1 LWFFVR
7 IVVGLGNPGNQY
19 AGTRHNIGFE
29 VVDYIAGELQSPF
42 KAGKG
47 DYYCSETRLGMH
59 KIMLVKPTTYMNH
72 SGLAVRQICDYFGLA
87 VADVL
92 IICDDYNLPWGT
104 FRFRQAGSDGGHN
117 GLSSV
122 IFALET
128 DVIDRF
134 RFGIG
139 NRFEDAVDF
148 VLSKFD
154 QREKGEIKQLLPLAK
169 EAVYSWIEQGMEV
182 TMNRYNRS
190 FLGDPEEND
199 L

>member
-1 LWFFVR
+1 MR
-7 IVVGLGNPGNQY
+7 IVVGLGNPGRKY

-29 VVDYIAGELQSPF
+29 IVNYIAGELLSPF

-47 DYYCSETRLGMH
+47 DYYFAENGIGIH
-59 KIMLVKPTTYMNH
+59 KLLLVKPTTYVNQ
-72 SGLAVRQICDYFGLA
+72 SGQAVRQIIDYFSAA
-87 VADVL
+87 VTDLL

-104 FRFRQAGSDGGHN
+104 FRFRKTGSDGGHN

-122 IFALET
+122 IYELGT

-139 NRFEDAVDF
+139 DKFENAIDF

-154 QREKGEIKQLLPLAK
+154 RREQGEMNQLLPLAK
-169 EAVYSWIEQGMEV
+169 EAVVCWIEQGIEA

-190 FLGDPEEND
+190 FLTAAEENGVD
-199 L
+199 

>member
-1 LWFFVR
+1 MVFVR
-7 IVVGLGNPGNQY
+7 IVVGLGNPGNKY

-29 VVDYIAGELQSPF
+29 VVDYIAGELRSPF

-47 DYYCSETRLGMH
+47 DYYYVETRIGMQ

-72 SGLAVRQICDYFGLA
+72 SGLAVRQIINYFALT

-92 IICDDYNLPWGT
+92 IVCDDYNLPWGT

-122 IFALET
+122 IYQLDT

-139 NRFEDAVDF
+139 NGFEDAIDF

-154 QREKGEIKQLLPLAK
+154 PREQGEIKQLLPLAK
-169 EAVYSWIEQGMEV
+169 EAVYSWIEQGIEV
-182 TMNRYNRS
+182 TMNKYNRS
-190 FLGDPEEND
+190 FLITPEEND
-199 L
+199 V

>member
-19 AGTRHNIGFE
+19 AGTRHNIGYE
-29 VVDYIAGELQSPF
+29 VVDYIAGELPSPF

-47 DYYCSETRLGMH
+47 DYYCSETRIGGQ

-72 SGLAVRQICDYFGLA
+72 SGRAVRQIVDYFALA

-104 FRFRQAGSDGGHN
+104 FRFRQAGRDGGHN

-122 IFALET
+122 IYELGT
-128 DVIDRF
+128 DVVDRF

-139 NRFEDAVDF
+139 NRFEDPVDF

-154 QREKGEIKQLLPLAK
+154 QREQGELKQLLLLAK

-182 TMNRYNRS
+182 TMNSYNRS
-190 FLGDPEEND
+190 FLSAPEEND
-199 L
+199 D

>member
-29 VVDYIAGELQSPF
+29 VVDYIAGELQRPF

-47 DYYCSETRLGMH
+47 DYYCSETRIGMQ
-59 KIMLVKPTTYMNH
+59 KIMLVKPTTYMNN
-72 SGLAVRQICDYFGLA
+72 SGRAVRQIVDYFALA
-87 VADVL
+87 VTDVL
-92 IICDDYNLPWGT
+92 IICDDYNLPLGT
-104 FRFRQAGSDGGHN
+104 FRFRPAGSDGGHN

-122 IFALET
+122 IYELAT

-139 NRFEDAVDF
+139 DRFEDAVGF

-154 QREKGEIKQLLPLAK
+154 QREKEEIKQLLPLAK
-169 EAVYSWIEQGMEV
+169 EAVYSWIEQGIEV
-182 TMNRYNRS
+182 TMNGYNRS
-190 FLGDPEEND
+190 FLAAPEESD
-199 L
+199 D